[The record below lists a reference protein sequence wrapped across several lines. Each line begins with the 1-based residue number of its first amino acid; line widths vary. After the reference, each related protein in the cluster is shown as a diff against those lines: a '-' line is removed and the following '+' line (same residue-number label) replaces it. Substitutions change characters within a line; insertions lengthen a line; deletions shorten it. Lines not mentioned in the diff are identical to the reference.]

1 MTAGD
6 PSVWTVL
13 EAVSTAVGSTI
24 LVLGAYFARRYGRR
38 ADPTIEA
45 SAFVRPAGGLGLQV
59 RACAQSVGLIRL
71 RPMDATHAPKITVTE
86 VLDTGSGYTD
96 GDVREAPGLFD
107 SHFIEP
113 GEKLGSTEVFYLPPA
128 TSNLVGWRIEF
139 LFEVR
144 RPLKWWECWTW
155 ADTIFVRTPEKRG

>member
-45 SAFVRPAGGLGLQV
+45 SAFVRPAGGL
-59 RACAQSVGLIRL
+59 RAAGVPTRKILTVAVVCSRL
-71 RPMDATHAPKITVTE
+71 FAK
-86 VLDTGSGYTD
+86 S
-96 GDVREAPGLFD
+96 
-107 SHFIEP
+107 
-113 GEKLGSTEVFYLPPA
+113 
-128 TSNLVGWRIEF
+128 
-139 LFEVR
+139 
-144 RPLKWWECWTW
+144 
-155 ADTIFVRTPEKRG
+155 RGTM